1 MKRTIVIGG
10 GAAGMMA
17 ALSASGQVLLI
28 EKTDSLGKKL
38 CLTGNGRGNIT
49 NITPI
54 NNFYEYYHNGKFLK
68 KALFT
73 FTNEDLMA
81 FFIKN
86 GLKLKVEEKKVY
98 PASDKAKD
106 VVKLLEKLLRKKGVE
121 ILYKQKVKDILVN
134 DGQVL
139 GVRTKDGIYYAA
151 KVIVATG
158 GASFPQTGSSGDGF
172 ELLSKLGHNIIS
184 PRPALVPLKLAEKV
198 AELSGITVMDVNLA
212 LFSSGKKL
220 KARRGPLLFTHFGLS
235 GPTVLNLSCYL
246 PLNFSEAKIKIDFFP
261 EYSVDELK
269 EKIISNGNKTLKNAL
284 PGKLPEK
291 LREWLLNYYGQNPKA
306 VVHSLSP
313 KVVTKVSQALKGTF
327 FNLTGTMPLEMA
339 YVTAGGVDVKEI
351 NPSTMESRLIKG
363 VYLAGEVIDC
373 HGETGGF
380 NLQMAFSTGYLAGKS

>member
-86 GLKLKVEEKKVY
+86 GLKLKVEEKKVF

-139 GVRTKDGIYYAA
+139 GVRTKDGLYYAA

-313 KVVTKVSQALKGTF
+313 KVVTKVSQTLKGTF

-351 NPSTMESRLIKG
+351 NPSTMESKIIKG
-363 VYLAGEVIDC
+363 LYLAGEIIDC

>member
-1 MKRTIVIGG
+1 
-10 GAAGMMA
+10 MMA

-86 GLKLKVEEKKVY
+86 GLKLKVEEKKVF

-139 GVRTKDGIYYAA
+139 GVRTKDGLYYAA

-313 KVVTKVSQALKGTF
+313 KVVTKVSQTLKGTF

-351 NPSTMESRLIKG
+351 NPSTMESKIIKG
-363 VYLAGEVIDC
+363 LYLAGEIIDC

>member
-1 MKRTIVIGG
+1 
-10 GAAGMMA
+10 MMA

-54 NNFYEYYHNGKFLK
+54 NTFPEYYHNGKFLK

-86 GLKLKVEEKKVY
+86 GLKLKVEEKKVF

-106 VVKLLEKLLRKKGVE
+106 VVKLLEKLLKKKGVE
-121 ILYKQKVKDILVN
+121 ILYKQKVKDILVR

-139 GVRTKDGIYYAA
+139 GVRTKDGLYYAA

-184 PRPALVPLKLAEKV
+184 PRPALVPLKLFEKV

-306 VVHSLSP
+306 VVYSLSP
-313 KVVTKVSQALKGTF
+313 KVITKVSQALKGTF
-327 FNLTGTMPLEMA
+327 FNLTGTMPLETA

-351 NPSTMESRLIKG
+351 NPSTMESKLIKG
-363 VYLAGEVIDC
+363 VYLAGEIIDC

-380 NLQMAFSTGYLAGKS
+380 NLQMAFSTGFLAGKS